1 MVNQVEGV
9 KASGKDANKKQHLRF
24 NHKDQAEFYPVLRQ
38 RVNQYF
44 EEKNISRH
52 YNSRMII
59 KTVLILSL
67 YAVTYAML
75 LSNQFSPTVLLL
87 LAIVH
92 GFATACIGLNI
103 AHDAVHGAYTAG
115 TKWNKVIGTS
125 FNIIGANDFMW
136 KCSHNV
142 MHHSHTNIVNYD
154 ADIDQ
159 IPLIRLNP
167 HQDLWWIHRF
177 QHIYIF
183 FFYSLTSIA
192 WVFARDYA
200 EFFHPKVDGKGKADR
215 PVLEFLRMVF
225 FKCIYYTVFLIIPF
239 MVMDI
244 PWHYFLIGFV
254 VMHLVEGITLALI
267 FQLAHVI
274 EGTDFPLPDEK
285 GKIDHSWA
293 AHQLYT
299 TANFGCKNDFLN
311 YICGG
316 LNFQVEHHLFP
327 TICHVHYKH
336 IAPIVEQ
343 TAKEYGLPYHNYPT
357 YFSALKSHIDI
368 LKVFGRTSPAT

>member
-1 MVNQVEGV
+1 MVNQTEQINQSV
-9 KASGKDANKKQHLRF
+9 KNEKKKPNLRF
-24 NHKDQAEFYPVLRQ
+24 NHKDQADFYPTLRK

-44 EEKNISRH
+44 EDNNISKH
-52 YNSRMII
+52 YNSRMVI

-67 YAVTYAML
+67 YLTSYFLL
-75 LSNQFSPTVLLL
+75 LSNQFGLGMLLF
-87 LAIVH
+87 LAIAH
-92 GFATACIGLNI
+92 GFFTACIGLNI
-103 AHDAVHGAYTAG
+103 AHDAIHGAYTSG
-115 TKWNKVIGTS
+115 TRWNKVIGTS

-136 KCSHNV
+136 KCSHNG
-142 MHHSHTNIVNYD
+142 MHHSHTNIVDYD
-154 ADIDQ
+154 PDIDQ

-167 HQDLWWIHRF
+167 HQNLWWIHRF

-183 FFYSLTSIA
+183 FIYSLTSIA

-200 EFFHPKVDGKGKADR
+200 EFFHPKVNGKAKADR
-215 PVLEFLRMVF
+215 PAFEFLRMVIY
-225 FKCIYYTVFLIIPF
+225 KCIYYTFFLIIPF

-244 PWHYFLIGFV
+244 PWQYFIIGFII
-254 VMHLVEGITLALI
+254 MHLVEGITLALI

-274 EGTDFPLPDEK
+274 DGNKFPLPDEN
-285 GKIDHSWA
+285 GKLKRSWA

-343 TAKEYGLPYHNYPT
+343 TAKEYGLPYNNYPT
-357 YFSALKSHIDI
+357 YFSALGSHINI
-368 LKVFGRTSPAT
+368 LKRFGRA